1 MDDLPIYEEI
11 IRLKKGRI
19 PAALATVVETRGSS
33 PRKAGAKMLVR
44 QDGTIAGTVGGGQ
57 IEADTI
63 GAAIEVIRLGQPR
76 TLSFSLTE
84 QHGGVCGGEM
94 LIYLEPLFVPQHLVV
109 VGGGHVGRAVSQAA
123 RSAGFLVTLISTVEP
138 QTSITIS
145 DEIRYHQVEDLQ
157 TAFAEIGVDSGT
169 YVFIATSD
177 HRQDF
182 LATATTLRTEAR
194 YIGLLGSSRKR
205 LALEKYL
212 SELDFTA
219 NAIDRITSPAGLEIG
234 AETPAEIAVSVVAQ
248 MIGVRRSGRAN
259 DIRAAAGGRAVKTD
273 GVQQQTFAAAG
284 S

>member
-11 IRLKKGRI
+11 IRLKKERI

-33 PRKAGAKMLVR
+33 PRKAGAKMVVR
-44 QDGTIAGTVGGGQ
+44 LDSTIAGTVGGGQ

-63 GAAIEVIRLGQPR
+63 TAALEVIRRGRTR
-76 TLSFSLTE
+76 TLAFSLNE

-123 RSAGFLVTLISTVEP
+123 RPAGFLVTLISTVEL
-138 QTSITIS
+138 QASIPTT
-145 DEIRYHQVEDLQ
+145 EKVRYHPVGELEG
-157 TAFAEIGVDSGT
+157 AFAELGVDGGS
-169 YVFIATSD
+169 YIFIATSD
-177 HRQDF
+177 HHQDF
-182 LATATTLRTEAR
+182 LAAEAALRTGAR

-205 LALEKYL
+205 TALEKYL
-212 SELDFTA
+212 RERDFPA
-219 NAIDRITSPAGLEIG
+219 DKIDRLTSPAGLEIG

-248 MIGVRRSGRAN
+248 MIEVRRSGNAK
-259 DIRAAAGGRAVKTD
+259 DIRPAAGSRAVKTD
-273 GVQQQTFAAAG
+273 GLQQQILAAVG